1 MANRRVVFI
10 SRLKDEGIE
19 ARLIED
25 LKSSFPAEA
34 LRSID
39 GLEEITICQGHGMF
53 TAIVEYEGDFEKIYA
68 DYISNASVR
77 AFHAKLAAYLK
88 DIPMSN
94 KPADL
99 PLLGDV
105 LYWDGKKVKEA
116 VG

>member
-1 MANRRVVFI
+1 MAKRRVVFI
-10 SRLKDEGIE
+10 SRLKEEGIE
-19 ARLIED
+19 PQLIEE
-25 LKSSFPAEA
+25 LKNSFPSEA

-68 DYISNASVR
+68 EYISNALIQ

-88 DIPMSN
+88 DIPKSS

-105 LYWDGKKVKEA
+105 LYWDGRKVKEA